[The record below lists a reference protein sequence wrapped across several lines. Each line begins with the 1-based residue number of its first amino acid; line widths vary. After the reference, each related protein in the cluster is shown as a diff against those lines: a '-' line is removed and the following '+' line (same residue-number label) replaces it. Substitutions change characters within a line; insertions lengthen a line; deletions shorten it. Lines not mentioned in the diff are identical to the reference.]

1 MPKRTDINKV
11 MIIGSGPIVIGQAC
25 EFDYSGTQACKA
37 LRSLG
42 YKIVLVN
49 SNPATI
55 MTDPGMADVTYI
67 EPLNLD
73 TMIKIIEKE
82 RPDAILPNLGG
93 QTGLNLSAS
102 LARCGA
108 LEKYNVKVIGVEP
121 DAIKRGEDRLAFKET
136 MTEQGIEMP
145 RSELAQ
151 GVEEAEVIASEVGY
165 PVVVRPAY
173 TMGGTGGG
181 LGYNVEELRT
191 VAARGLSG
199 SLGGQILIEEAGRG

>member
-1 MPKRTDINKV
+1 MPKRTDIKKV
-11 MIIGSGPIVIGQAC
+11 MVIGSGPIVIGQAC

-42 YKIVLVN
+42 YQIVLVN

-55 MTDPGMADVTYI
+55 MTDPGMADATYI

-108 LEKYNVKVIGVEP
+108 LDKYHAKVIGVEP
-121 DAIKRGEDRLAFKET
+121 EAIKRGEDRLAFKET
-136 MTEQGIEMP
+136 TTEQ
-145 RSELAQ
+145 
-151 GVEEAEVIASEVGY
+151 
-165 PVVVRPAY
+165 
-173 TMGGTGGG
+173 
-181 LGYNVEELRT
+181 
-191 VAARGLSG
+191 
-199 SLGGQILIEEAGRG
+199 